1 MFRVTLKERGQIT
14 IPSKLRKKLMLKP
27 GDLLEME
34 VREGHIIL
42 KPLQVT
48 ERGAKSQGGSHEEPA
63 P

>member
-1 MFRVTLKERGQIT
+1 MFRVTLKERGQLT

-34 VREGHIIL
+34 VKEGYIIV
-42 KPLQVT
+42 KPLQVV
-48 ERGAKSQGGSHEEPA
+48 ERGADSSGSQHEEPA

>member
-1 MFRVTLKERGQIT
+1 MFRVILKERGQLT

-34 VREGHIIL
+34 VKEGHIIL
-42 KPLQVT
+42 KPLQVV
-48 ERGAKSQGGSHEEPA
+48 ERGTSGAGDPQGELA

>member
-27 GDLLEME
+27 GDLLEIE
-34 VREGHIIL
+34 IKEGHIIL
-42 KPLQVT
+42 KPLQVIEKGKNSKGDPHGET
-48 ERGAKSQGGSHEEPA
+48 A